1 MSVRLGLKDIVIVP
15 APVSSI
21 EHRSDCDPYVND
33 DILESMS
40 KRKMLPLFASPM
52 AAVVNEYNY
61 KTFNLNSIN
70 TVIPR
75 TVDIE
80 TRIELMTLTFVALGL
95 NEAIDIFIN
104 RNKYFDKIVNSINP
118 DEAVYICIDIA
129 NGHMQKLI
137 DTIKSIKTL
146 YGDEVIVMAGNI
158 ANPETYRYYAMAGCD
173 YIRCGIGV
181 GSACTSS
188 ANGAVHYPMASLLYD
203 INKIKSSLIEF
214 NKLSEKNG
222 LSDKIKLPKIIAD
235 GGCSNFDDII
245 KCLAL
250 GADYV
255 MSGKIFAQAFESASK
270 ITPKFIETN
279 EHDLTD
285 IVNNILDIEKSINKY
300 SYEELCDIAEKYGL
314 KFNKTYYGM
323 STKRAQSE
331 MGNDVLKTAE
341 GIQFE
346 VPLKYTLAGWIDNFK
361 HYLRSAMSYCD
372 AKTLSEFHPKTIQI
386 SNAAFNAYYK

>member
-1 MSVRLGLKDIVIVP
+1 MKQTKIKFVEISTITK
-15 APVSSI
+15 
-21 EHRSDCDPYVND
+21 YYTD
-33 DILESMS
+33 DTM
-40 KRKMLPLFASPM
+40 
-52 AAVVNEYNY
+52 VYN
-61 KTFNLNSIN
+61 I
-70 TVIPR
+70 
-75 TVDIE
+75 TVDNDHSY
-80 TRIELMTLTFVALGL
+80 TA
-95 NEAIDIFIN
+95 NN
-104 RNKYFDKIVNSINP
+104 KIVHN
-118 DEAVYICIDIA
+118 
-129 NGHMQKLI
+129 
-137 DTIKSIKTL
+137 
-146 YGDEVIVMAGNI
+146 
-158 ANPETYRYYAMAGCD
+158 
-173 YIRCGIGV
+173 
-181 GSACTSS
+181 CTSS

-222 LSDKIKLPKIIAD
+222 LTDKIKLPKII
-235 GGCSNFDDII
+235 
-245 KCLAL
+245 AL

-270 ITPKFIETN
+270 ITPNFINTN

-285 IVNNILDIEKSINKY
+285 IVNNIVNIEKSIGKY
-300 SYEELCDIAEKYGL
+300 SYNELCDIGEKYGL

-346 VPLKYTLAGWIDNFK
+346 VPLKYTLVGWIDNFK

>member
-1 MSVRLGLKDIVIVP
+1 MGVRLGLKDIVIVP
-15 APVSSI
+15 AAVSSI
-21 EHRSDCDPYVND
+21 EHRGDCDPYVND
-33 DILESMS
+33 ITLRNLVKN
-40 KRKMLPLFASPM
+40 KRLPLFASPM

-61 KTFNLNSIN
+61 ETFNLNGIN

-75 TVDIE
+75 TVDIDK
-80 TRIELMTLTFVALGL
+80 RIALMPLTFVALGL

-104 RNKYFDKIVNSINP
+104 RNKYFDKIIDSIGS
-118 DEAVYICIDIA
+118 DESVYICIDIA

-137 DTIKSIKTL
+137 DTIKSIKGL

-173 YIRCGIGV
+173 YVRCGIGV

-203 INKIKSSLIEF
+203 IYKIKSSLIEF

-250 GADYV
+250 GADYI
-255 MSGKIFAQAFESASK
+255 MAGKIFAQAFESASK
-270 ITPKFIETN
+270 ITPEFIEKN
-279 EHDLTD
+279 ENDLSV
-285 IVNNILDIEKSINKY
+285 IANNILNINKC
-300 SYEELCDIAEKYGL
+300 SYDELCDIGKKYGL